1 MSVLGRFAGI
11 SHRIHS
17 IAIVIWPGL
26 PNGCAKSRWTA
37 AQHVALPRQR
47 YVTCKSRICRT
58 TSSNAAAT
66 TTRDAWA
73 MATVRRRA
81 LAPAPWCVV
90 RAISWRKYRVA
101 FRPRHLNCIW
111 SPMRLSRFTMSAS
124 DIYVRWPDCEYS
136 SALITCHMWQSLIV
150 FSLSLCSDLS
160 NNQITILSNYTFANL
175 TKLSTL

>member
-73 MATVRRRA
+73 MATVRRRVH
-81 LAPAPWCVV
+81 APAPWCVV
-90 RAISWRKYRVA
+90 RAISWRKYHVA
-101 FRPRHLNCIW
+101 FPPRHLNCIW
-111 SPMRLSRFTMSAS
+111 SPMRLSRFTMSVS

-136 SALITCHMWQSLIV
+136 HTCHMWQSLIV
-150 FSLSLCSDLS
+150 ISLFLCSDLS